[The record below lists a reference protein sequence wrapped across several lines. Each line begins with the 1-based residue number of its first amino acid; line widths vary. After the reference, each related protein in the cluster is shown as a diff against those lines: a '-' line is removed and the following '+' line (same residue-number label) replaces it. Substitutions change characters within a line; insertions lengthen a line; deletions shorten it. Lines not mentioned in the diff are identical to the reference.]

1 MFLPLQNLTHLGFYG
16 DPDSIEILRKLPR
29 LEGLTINNT
38 VIKGFQWPSRADR
51 DLWTAATAGDKKGI
65 EKALAAGASVHARG
79 DHGAT
84 ALTMVAMT
92 HDLELCT
99 LLIAKGAD
107 PWAGSHGESNAM
119 YCFAPDGKT
128 VLETAAAKAGIIHPD
143 KDPYREFS
151 VQRMPRCATFETP
164 ETDLELDDGEPIA
177 AKWPATVKVA
187 MEPPKKDDKLYD
199 VMRVKYDN
207 AVVSEKVAAVLRG
220 QPNIELLPVTLV
232 DHGGKPRAEK
242 YFFLNPLAIDC
253 LVIESCHVQWNHIDP
268 DSASELAAIV
278 IDPARV
284 GAATMFRPTI
294 MNSRPTI
301 VTRELAEKLAGFEGV
316 RISYLKR

>member
-1 MFLPLQNLTHLGFYG
+1 
-16 DPDSIEILRKLPR
+16 
-29 LEGLTINNT
+29 
-38 VIKGFQWPSRADR
+38 
-51 DLWTAATAGDKKGI
+51 
-65 EKALAAGASVHARG
+65 
-79 DHGAT
+79 
-84 ALTMVAMT
+84 
-92 HDLELCT
+92 
-99 LLIAKGAD
+99 
-107 PWAGSHGESNAM
+107 
-119 YCFAPDGKT
+119 
-128 VLETAAAKAGIIHPD
+128 
-143 KDPYREFS
+143 
-151 VQRMPRCATFETP
+151 
-164 ETDLELDDGEPIA
+164 
-177 AKWPATVKVA
+177 